1 MGRFNKY
8 SVVVGTERKAEK
20 KDLLGADVFSTASV
34 MIRLFWIAS
43 SPCPSV
49 ESGLPAHRRGSPA
62 GASAPG

>member
-20 KDLLGADVFSTASV
+20 KDLLGAELVSTASV
-34 MIRLFWIAS
+34 TLRLFGIAS
-43 SPCPSV
+43 SPCPLI

-62 GASAPG
+62 EA